1 MSESEKEETKNTEEE
16 SQSPEIKREAEEAE
30 KVEAEVKA
38 KETAAEKEAKP
49 EKPSSPKK
57 HDTSEKGL
65 MERRESFDQ
74 ASVPN
79 AHKGYSG
86 KHSIVMLL
94 VVVAMFIVS
103 YILAAMTG

>member
-1 MSESEKEETKNTEEE
+1 MSDSGKEETKNTEEGKSVE
-16 SQSPEIKREAEEAE
+16 RKKEAEAAE
-30 KVEAEVKA
+30 KVEAEVEA

-49 EKPSSPKK
+49 EKPPSSKK
-57 HDTSEKGL
+57 HGTSEKGL

-74 ASVPN
+74 SSVPN